1 MGILINST
9 NLKIAGKSMSH
20 WFNSQDEAQK
30 LIFRHSCI
38 GGAIALIPIPVV
50 GEIAVIVNQIA
61 MYRGINK
68 LVGISF
74 SQSVL
79 KNIGKF
85 LLSQAAGA
93 IGGMAALFGVGAA
106 VKFIPGLNFIAGF
119 AQAPV
124 AGVANYICG
133 IVYFNMLGGFM
144 EEGGSDGLSDDE
156 IIRRMKAHS
165 PSDSDIR
172 SVKADAQRKMKDADY
187 SSFKAEAQACAD
199 EAKNNQSD
207 YQ

>member
-38 GGAIALIPIPVV
+38 GGAIALIPIPIV

-172 SVKADAQRKMKDADY
+172 SVKADAQRKMKDAD
-187 SSFKAEAQACAD
+187 
-199 EAKNNQSD
+199 
-207 YQ
+207 